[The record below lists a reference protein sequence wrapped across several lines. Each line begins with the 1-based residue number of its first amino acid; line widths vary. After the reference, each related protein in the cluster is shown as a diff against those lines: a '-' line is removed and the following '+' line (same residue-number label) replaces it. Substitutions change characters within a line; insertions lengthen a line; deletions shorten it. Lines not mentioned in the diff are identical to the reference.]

1 MKLGDLLE
9 KFFKFTGIYFIVKLI
24 NPNCN
29 CDKRKEFLNEFEF
42 KRK

>member
-1 MKLGDLLE
+1 MKLGNLIE
-9 KFFKFTGIYFIVKLI
+9 KIFKFTGIYFIVKFI

-29 CDKRKEFLNEFEF
+29 CDKRKEFLNDFQF